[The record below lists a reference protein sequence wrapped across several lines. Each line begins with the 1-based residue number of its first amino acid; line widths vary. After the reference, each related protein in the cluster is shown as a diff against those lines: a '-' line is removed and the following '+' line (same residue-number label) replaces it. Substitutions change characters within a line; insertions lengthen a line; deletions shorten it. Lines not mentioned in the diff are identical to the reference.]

1 MSSVRQYFDTDFD
14 YALRVQISLVD
25 SAIPCEAAL
34 FYDANAGAAFLAF
47 YFSDP
52 ALQPE
57 DFERF
62 VAGIKP
68 GAIQVSLAG
77 EILLPVGKT
86 FHGRLRVHNTDPL
99 RIEYQLFGD
108 PSWRE
113 LLKIVPTRRVFV
125 YAETALT
132 EDMISR
138 VQEFAS
144 PHGHDV
150 QLRDAAYAKERTML
164 EKPLAFISHDS
175 RDKEMVARPIALNL
189 QRKVCPVWYDEY
201 SLKLGDN
208 LRESIERGLKE
219 SRKCVLILSKNFL
232 GNRGWGKKEF
242 ESIFTREILEDS
254 RLVLP
259 IWLGVSKQDVYDY
272 SPSLLNVKGI
282 DWNTL
287 GEEEVCRQ
295 IYLAVSS
302 AA

>member
-14 YALRVQISLVD
+14 HALRVRISLTN
-25 SAIPCEAAL
+25 SAIPCEAAI

-47 YFSDP
+47 YFADP
-52 ALQPE
+52 VLQPD

-62 VAGIKP
+62 LAGIKP

-77 EILLPVGKT
+77 EIRLPAGKT
-86 FHGRLRVHNTDPL
+86 LHGQLRVHNTDPL

-113 LLKIVPTRRVFV
+113 LLKIVPTRRVFL

-132 EDMISR
+132 VEMITQI
-138 VQEFAS
+138 QEFAS

-150 QLRDAAYAKERTML
+150 QLRDATYAKERTIL

-175 RDKEMVARPIALNL
+175 RDKESVARPIALNL

-232 GNRGWGKKEF
+232 SNRGWGKKEF

-259 IWLGVSKQDVYDY
+259 IWLGVSKQEVYDY

-282 DWNTL
+282 DWSAL

-295 IYLAVSS
+295 IYVAVSS